1 MGNFEVIGFLFCFGD
16 QEIDYMSSA
25 NKQSVLIIDSDNAI
39 VNDLTK
45 RLKNRDMVVITAKDG
60 YEGYVRACKEAPD
73 IIILETLLSSMS
85 GFRVSRLLKYD
96 ERFQHIKVVMITSS
110 DLQAIKE
117 TYKSCGADEILR
129 KPFRFKELMD
139 AISTKEEQL
148 V

>member
-1 MGNFEVIGFLFCFGD
+1 
-16 QEIDYMSSA
+16 MSGE

-39 VNDLTK
+39 VNSLTK
-45 RLKNRDMVVITAKDG
+45 RFKKRDMVVITAEDG

-96 ERFQHIKVVMITSS
+96 ERFQHIKVIMITSN
-110 DLQAIKE
+110 DLQAIDE
-117 TYKSCGADEILR
+117 SYKSCGADEILR

-139 AISTKEEQL
+139 AINTKEEQL

>member
-1 MGNFEVIGFLFCFGD
+1 
-16 QEIDYMSSA
+16 
-25 NKQSVLIIDSDNAI
+25 
-39 VNDLTK
+39 
-45 RLKNRDMVVITAKDG
+45 
-60 YEGYVRACKEAPD
+60 
-73 IIILETLLSSMS
+73 MS

-96 ERFQHIKVVMITSS
+96 ERFQHIKVVMITSN
-110 DLQAIKE
+110 DLQAIEE